1 MSVRQ
6 YGAGSVAAFSNASGY
21 QSLFISSTG
30 LVGIGTANPGAKV
43 SIVTSGDAVM
53 SPIGWDSTYVT
64 IGLGGSSTDSGVGL
78 GYNATSNYG
87 ILHSYTPASAWR
99 DMRYKCNSH
108 TFYTGV
114 NGSTTSATITSTG
127 TTLAGTTIIQGSV
140 GIGTASPGAPLV
152 VVNSAASPGNPGV
165 VQFLAP
171 NLASGSG
178 VRISL
183 GQGGGSSSAVAG
195 DGAYLDYTNFSS
207 IGASKNTFSIGFT
220 QGATNILFVQSSG
233 NVGIGTTN
241 PVTTLDVRGG
251 YQQIGGNMSVTNNLP
266 SAAGS
271 IFLYNDTVNGIGF
284 FLNGA
289 SRSVDGGAGT
299 GTLRND
305 NGDLRVQA
313 AGGYNN
319 ALGIT
324 IKGTSGSVGIGTAN
338 PLVPLHV
345 YSSGG
350 ANFYLDGTGIGGTTG
365 TLEFRKAGTQVADI
379 VVTNTAASWSTDS
392 YVNDLVIRTQSSNV
406 LFNVNGGSG
415 ASAMKIV
422 SGSYVGIG
430 PSVPVRT
437 LHVSAPKDATSGWG
451 PCVIDCT
458 TTSGFTDSVLLVRS
472 QQAQGTGFNL
482 ATFQA
487 TTTFIGSDTRALI
500 RGDGTYQSTALAG
513 TGNRA
518 LYTDPSGYI
527 TTTAS
532 DQRLKTNVV
541 ASAYGLD
548 VVSKLNPVTFNW
560 VDPTNRGDQR
570 ELGFIA
576 QEVQSLVPEVIGTNN
591 DGMLS
596 LDYSKLVSVLTKA
609 VQELSAKNTSL
620 ESRLAAIEAKLN
632 SQ

>member
-1 MSVRQ
+1 MSGPFNQLAPTVPTILNTSNCFVFGNTASGTAMSVRQ

-220 QGATNILFVQSSG
+220 QGATNILFVQAAG
-233 NVGIGTTN
+233 NVGIGTSN
-241 PVTTLDVRGG
+241 PLAPLSIYNTGG
-251 YQQIGGNMSVTNNLP
+251 HTASYTSYLQLP
-266 SAAGS
+266 NSPAGS
-271 IFLYNDTVNGIGF
+271 AGST
-284 FLNGA
+284 A
-289 SRSVDGGAGT
+289 SIYMKSD
-299 GTLRND
+299 
-305 NGDLRVQA
+305 
-313 AGGYNN
+313 Y
-319 ALGIT
+319 LGIDV
-324 IKGTSGSVGIGTAN
+324 SDN
-338 PLVPLHV
+338 
-345 YSSGG
+345 
-350 ANFYLDGTGIGGTTG
+350 
-365 TLEFRKAGTQVADI
+365 
-379 VVTNTAASWSTDS
+379 VTNTAANKKPIVLCEYGGNVGIGTMSPLATMDVLTATGSQWVSRI
-392 YVNDLVIRTQSSNV
+392 VNVKNDGGSSNTCFIHSDQAAIGTTNYTGSV
-406 LFNVNGGSG
+406 LDVTSYPNDAATNLGYIARFGTSSSDGTSMDPRVVILAGNGKRG
-415 ASAMKIV
+415 
-422 SGSYVGIG
+422 YVGIQTTNPQKTLDVFG
-430 PSVPVRT
+430 NVRAYNMT
-437 LHVSAPKDATSGWG
+437 QISLNQSAPNGTALTNITFTVSWDTAQGDGQFPIIIETAQTVGATGGGYWTRISHVFVCSFNDNSTNPSIFSSTIISNSNLSITAAPTVTTGSGRASATS
-451 PCVIDCT
+451 VTVT
-458 TTSGFTDSVLLVRS
+458 TAPGY
-472 QQAQGTGFNL
+472 A
-482 ATFQA
+482 
-487 TTTFIGSDTRALI
+487 
-500 RGDGTYQSTALAG
+500 STL
-513 TGNRA
+513 GNRSYNLHA
-518 LYTDPSGYI
+518 RVI
-527 TTTAS
+527 C
-532 DQRLKTNVV
+532 
-541 ASAYGLD
+541 
-548 VVSKLNPVTFNW
+548 
-560 VDPTNRGDQR
+560 
-570 ELGFIA
+570 
-576 QEVQSLVPEVIGTNN
+576 VPPGVGNIYFT
-591 DGMLS
+591 
-596 LDYSKLVSVLTKA
+596 
-609 VQELSAKNTSL
+609 
-620 ESRLAAIEAKLN
+620 
-632 SQ
+632 